1 MQLTSIIL
9 LLSATVSVSAL
20 PAALE
25 ALADI
30 DARDATG
37 PASIESAC
45 DQSNSI
51 LSQQFDEMTKLK
63 EQNIAIPPFL
73 AGYYSA
79 ITNGR
84 QEMGCPG
91 TIPARKR
98 QSTPKKT
105 PCDVINGQLKTM
117 TAQVN
122 KFQKNNIGIAPYIA
136 GFLSAAQDGHK
147 ALGCGAVD
155 SNTIDSQSGTG
166 AAVSNNSSI
175 SGAD

>member
-1 MQLTSIIL
+1 MQLTSIAVL

-30 DARDATG
+30 DARDITG
-37 PASIESAC
+37 PKNTDSAC
-45 DQSNSI
+45 NHTDSL
-51 LSQQFDEMTKLK
+51 LSQQFGEISKLK

-73 AGYYSA
+73 SGYYSA
-79 ITNGR
+79 VSSGR

-91 TIPARKR
+91 TIPMSKR
-98 QSTPKKT
+98 QSTSKKD
-105 PCDVINGQLKTM
+105 PCEVINGQLETM

-136 GFLSAAQDGHK
+136 GFMSAAQDGHQ
-147 ALGCGAVD
+147 AFGCAAGA
-155 SNTIDSQSGTG
+155 NKMIDSS
-166 AAVSNNSSI
+166 V
-175 SGAD
+175 SGAGNKTMAESD